1 MARSVSFPLIAY
13 GVLAALFVGL
23 NAMRGP
29 EPRPEGPWIS
39 FHRDPQQTLGG
50 LVPQG
55 LWAPD
60 HAELKRRVQSLTGVR
75 LGREL
80 GNSLR
85 LAAGQDPEWVFEGK
99 GGQTLFLTGELW
111 VSRGTDPRIDNE
123 LRRIAGVIGD
133 YQRQLAQEGWTLVVL
148 PVPTKLGVH
157 RERAQWPA
165 DGSNLLNSNPVPAD
179 RSDEVY
185 GGFIAALRAQGVASV
200 DLQTVYRQV
209 VAKDPAI
216 NLYPPSDSHWSGEGI
231 QLAARETS
239 RAIASVAPIRAREVV
254 RPTYHQEAYVGDLVK
269 AFDPLPGFTTRLSP
283 LWMYPERLLN
293 GEVGTGYPA
302 VTRPSGLVV
311 ALGTSYTGHYT
322 WIPAP
327 VGFAWQLGLHLGNV
341 EVQNRPLAG
350 QGSFKSFEAFWAN
363 RDEIAREFADRAGAD
378 KPRVVLWEMPIRD
391 IPGIGNSTLS
401 WTQKNGW
408 Y

>member
-13 GVLAALFVGL
+13 GALAALFVGL

-29 EPRPEGPWIS
+29 EPRPEGALVP

-50 LVPQG
+50 LVPEG

-60 HAELKRRVQSLTGVR
+60 HAALRRNIQSLTGVR

-99 GGQTLFLTGELW
+99 EGAALFLTGELW
-111 VSRGTDPRIDNE
+111 VSRGVDARIERE
-123 LRRIAGVIGD
+123 LQRVAGVIGD
-133 YQRQLAQEGWTLVVL
+133 YRSQLAQEGWTLVVL

-157 RERAQWPA
+157 RERAQWPVDGA
-165 DGSNLLNSNPVPAD
+165 DLLDRDPIPAD

-185 GGFIAALRAQGVASV
+185 SGFVAALRSQGVKTV
-200 DLQTVYRQV
+200 DLQGAYRQA
-209 VAKDPAI
+209 VAKDPAVV
-216 NLYPPSDSHWSGEGI
+216 LYPPNDSHWSGTGI

-239 RAIASVAPIRAREVV
+239 RAIAAAAPLRAREPA
-254 RPTYHQEAYVGDLVK
+254 RPTYHAEAYVGDLVK

-283 LWMYPERLLN
+283 IWTYPERLLN
-293 GEVGTGYPA
+293 GEEGTGYPQ
-302 VTRPSGLVV
+302 VTHPAGVVV
-311 ALGTSYTGHYT
+311 ALGTSYTGQYT
-322 WIPAP
+322 SIPQP
-327 VGFAWQLGLHLGNV
+327 VGFAWQLGLHLTNV

-350 QGSFKSFEAFWAN
+350 QGSFKSFEAF
-363 RDEIAREFADRAGAD
+363 
-378 KPRVVLWEMPIRD
+378 
-391 IPGIGNSTLS
+391 
-401 WTQKNGW
+401 
-408 Y
+408 